1 MVFSMFDEEHF
12 MMNIQY
18 DRKTSLVWSNETSS
32 ILQSSVRREIRM
44 YEQQI
49 HGSSR
54 RSNEYHWV
62 SV

>member
-1 MVFSMFDEEHF
+1 

-18 DRKTSLVWSNETSS
+18 DRKTSLVLSNETSS

-44 YEQQI
+44 YEKQQI